1 MKYMRSGKRWV
12 DPIRSLIVAAV
23 LAFTAAVQAQVD
35 LPATWESQLYSDH
48 PFVGKIFN
56 SRTSKFLPLN
66 DLLVA
71 VEGASYLLLGE
82 KHDNPD
88 HHHLQAA
95 ILDYLIAK
103 QLISQVAFEM
113 LDTDAKDL
121 LDDIQQQQL
130 SSLDELKNYLQWD
143 EKGWDWSFYGP
154 LIDALYRGGISMTA
168 ANINSA
174 RMMQVY
180 SEALPATIQG
190 VLDASTMEQLNF
202 DIDESH
208 CGLLPESQFPAMVR
222 VQQYRDFIMA
232 GSMNSTDQD
241 KLSVLVAGN
250 YHIRQDLGVP
260 NYLRAQNMQPDD
272 APINNNIVALSF
284 MEVDPEITDPSEYL
298 QQFGAVPAYD
308 FIWFTPAISNEDY
321 CASLR

>member
-12 DPIRSLIVAAV
+12 GPIRALAVAAV
-23 LAFTAAVQAQVD
+23 LVFTAAVQAQVD
-35 LPATWESQLYSDH
+35 VPATWQSRLYSDH
-48 PFVGKIFN
+48 PLVGKIFN
-56 SRTSKFLPLN
+56 SRTSEFVPVD
-66 DLLVA
+66 DLLVT

-95 ILDYLIAK
+95 ILNHLIARRAV
-103 QLISQVAFEM
+103 SQVAFEM
-113 LDTDAKDL
+113 LDTDASNL
-121 LDDIQQQQL
+121 LADIQQQQL

-143 EKGWDWSFYGP
+143 EEGWDWSFYGP
-154 LIDALYRGGISMTA
+154 LVDAVYRGGISMAA

-180 SEALPATIQG
+180 SEELPASIEG
-190 VLDASTMEQLNF
+190 VLDASTMEQLNI

-232 GSMNSTDQD
+232 ASMNSTEHD

-298 QQFGAVPAYD
+298 QRFGAVPAYD

>member
-23 LAFTAAVQAQVD
+23 LAFTAAVQAQVN

-143 EKGWDWSFYGP
+143 EEGWDWSFYGP
-154 LIDALYRGGISMTA
+154 LVDALYRGGISMTA

-208 CGLLPESQFPAMVR
+208 CGLLPESEFPAMVR

-260 NYLRAQNMQPDD
+260 NDLRAQNMQLDD

>member
-12 DPIRSLIVAAV
+12 DPIRALAVAAV
-23 LAFTAAVQAQVD
+23 LVFTAAVQAQVE

-48 PFVGKIFN
+48 PLVGKIFN
-56 SRTSKFLPLN
+56 SKTSEFVPVN

-71 VEGASYLLLGE
+71 LEGASYLLLGE

-88 HHHLQAA
+88 HHHLQTA
-95 ILDYLIAK
+95 ILNYLIARRAV
-103 QLISQVAFEM
+103 SQVAFEM
-113 LDTDAKDL
+113 LDTDAKAL
-121 LDDIQQQQL
+121 LDDIRQQQL

-143 EKGWDWSFYGP
+143 EEGWDWSFYGP
-154 LIDALYRGGISMTA
+154 LVDAVYRGGIAMAA

-174 RMMQVY
+174 RMMQIY
-180 SEALPATIQG
+180 NEELPASIEG
-190 VLDASTMEQLNF
+190 VLDASTMEQLSL

-232 GSMNSTDQD
+232 ASMNATEHD

-260 NYLRAQNMQPDD
+260 NYLRAQDLQPVD
-272 APINNNIVALSF
+272 ALTNSNIVALSF
-284 MEVDPEITDPSEYL
+284 MEVDPEMADPSAYL
-298 QQFGAVPAYD
+298 QQFGAIPAYD
-308 FIWFTPAISNEDY
+308 FIWFTPAISNQDY

>member
-12 DPIRSLIVAAV
+12 DPIRSLLVAAV

-143 EKGWDWSFYGP
+143 EEGWNWSFYGP
-154 LIDALYRGGISMTA
+154 LVDALYRGGISMTA

-208 CGLLPESQFPAMVR
+208 CGLLPKSQFPAMVR

>member
-12 DPIRSLIVAAV
+12 DLIRALAVAAV
-23 LAFTAAVQAQVD
+23 LVFTATVQAQVD
-35 LPATWESQLYSDH
+35 VPASWESQLYSDH
-48 PFVGKIFN
+48 PLVGKIFN
-56 SRTSKFLPLN
+56 SRTSEFVPVN
-66 DLLVA
+66 DLLMA

-95 ILDYLIAK
+95 VLNHLIARRVV
-103 QLISQVAFEM
+103 SQVAFEM
-113 LDTDAKDL
+113 LDTDASNL
-121 LDDIQQQQL
+121 LDDLRQQQL

-143 EKGWDWSFYGP
+143 EEGWDWSFYGP
-154 LIDALYRGGISMTA
+154 LIDAVYSGGIPMAA

-180 SEALPATIQG
+180 SEELPASIVG
-190 VLDASTMEQLNF
+190 VLDASTMEQLNL

-232 GSMNSTDQD
+232 ASMNSTDHD

-260 NYLRAQNMQPDD
+260 NYLRAQNLQPGD
-272 APINNNIVALSF
+272 ASINSNIVTLSF
-284 MEVDPEITDPSEYL
+284 MEVDPEIADPSEYL
-298 QQFGAVPAYD
+298 QQFGAIPAYD
-308 FIWFTPAISNEDY
+308 FIWFTPAISNQDY

>member
-12 DPIRSLIVAAV
+12 GPIRALAVAAV
-23 LAFTAAVQAQVD
+23 LVFTAAVQAQVD
-35 LPATWESQLYSDH
+35 VPATWQSRLYSDH
-48 PFVGKIFN
+48 PLVGKIFN
-56 SRTSKFLPLN
+56 SRTSEFVPVD
-66 DLLVA
+66 DLLVT

-95 ILDYLIAK
+95 ILNHLIARRAV
-103 QLISQVAFEM
+103 SQVAFEM
-113 LDTDAKDL
+113 LDTDASNL
-121 LDDIQQQQL
+121 LADIQQQQL

-143 EKGWDWSFYGP
+143 EEGWDWSFYGP
-154 LIDALYRGGISMTA
+154 LVDAVYRGGISMAA

-180 SEALPATIQG
+180 SEELPASIEG
-190 VLDASTMEQLNF
+190 VLDASTMEQLNI

-232 GSMNSTDQD
+232 ASMNSTEHD

-308 FIWFTPAISNEDY
+308 FMWFTPAISNEDY

>member
-12 DPIRSLIVAAV
+12 GPIRALAVAAV
-23 LAFTAAVQAQVD
+23 LVFTAAVQAQVD
-35 LPATWESQLYSDH
+35 VPATWQSRLYSDH
-48 PFVGKIFN
+48 PLVGKIFN
-56 SRTSKFLPLN
+56 SRTSEFVPID
-66 DLLVA
+66 DLLVT

-95 ILDYLIAK
+95 ILNHLIARRAV
-103 QLISQVAFEM
+103 SQVAFEM
-113 LDTDAKDL
+113 LDTDASNL
-121 LDDIQQQQL
+121 LADIQQQQL

-143 EKGWDWSFYGP
+143 EEGWDWSFYGP
-154 LIDALYRGGISMTA
+154 LVDAVYRGGISMAA

-180 SEALPATIQG
+180 SEELPASIAG
-190 VLDASTMEQLNF
+190 VLDASTMEQLNI

-232 GSMNSTDQD
+232 ASMNSTEHD

-260 NYLRAQNMQPDD
+260 NYLRAQDLQPVDV
-272 APINNNIVALSF
+272 AINSNIVSLSF
-284 MEVDPEITDPSEYL
+284 MEVDPEIADAPEYL
-298 QQFGAVPAYD
+298 QQFGAIPAYD